1 MNYTISAQNSGANFI
16 LPGEETVNTGT
27 QRQGNQGPED
37 LAVLHIVSF
46 IAYKTTSSYMHK
58 GPGVKGHMHKG
69 PGVKGH
75 MHKGPGSIK
84 GHMHNSL
91 ETLTLC
97 VQVWLS
103 KTDNN

>member
-69 PGVKGH
+69 PG
-75 MHKGPGSIK
+75 SIK

>member
-1 MNYTISAQNSGANFI
+1 
-16 LPGEETVNTGT
+16 
-27 QRQGNQGPED
+27 
-37 LAVLHIVSF
+37 
-46 IAYKTTSSYMHK
+46 MHK